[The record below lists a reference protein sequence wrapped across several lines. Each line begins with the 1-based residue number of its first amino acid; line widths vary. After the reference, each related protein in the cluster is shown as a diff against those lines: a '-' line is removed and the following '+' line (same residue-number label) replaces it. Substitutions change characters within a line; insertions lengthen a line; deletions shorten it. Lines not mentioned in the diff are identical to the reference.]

1 MTIQNLRIFTAV
13 CRCGSVTK
21 AAEQLHMAQP
31 AVSRAI
37 HELEHEFSLCLF
49 ERLHRRLVP
58 TTYGAK
64 LYEQSLQMI
73 ASFDSLEQSFQN
85 GNDCG
90 LLRVGA
96 SITIGNFLLPSLA
109 MQFQKTYPSA
119 ELKVTI
125 SNSETLQNA
134 LSENMLDLA
143 LIEDTIQRSHL
154 VSSAFAT
161 DHLILITPP
170 MHPLLMHSEIML
182 QDIAAYPLLMREK
195 GSAGRNFV
203 ESVFAAH
210 HLILDPIWESRST
223 NALIR
228 AVAVGIGISI
238 LPERLVENAL
248 QEGKICTRPIKGE
261 SLQRTYYEVH
271 HKDKYLTTS
280 AKAFLELLPGEGL

>member
-90 LLRVGA
+90 TCGSVPVSRL
-96 SITIGNFLLPSLA
+96 
-109 MQFQKTYPSA
+109 
-119 ELKVTI
+119 VT
-125 SNSETLQNA
+125 
-134 LSENMLDLA
+134 
-143 LIEDTIQRSHL
+143 
-154 VSSAFAT
+154 FCF
-161 DHLILITPP
+161 
-170 MHPLLMHSEIML
+170 HPL
-182 QDIAAYPLLMREK
+182 
-195 GSAGRNFV
+195 
-203 ESVFAAH
+203 
-210 HLILDPIWESRST
+210 
-223 NALIR
+223 
-228 AVAVGIGISI
+228 
-238 LPERLVENAL
+238 
-248 QEGKICTRPIKGE
+248 
-261 SLQRTYYEVH
+261 
-271 HKDKYLTTS
+271 
-280 AKAFLELLPGEGL
+280 